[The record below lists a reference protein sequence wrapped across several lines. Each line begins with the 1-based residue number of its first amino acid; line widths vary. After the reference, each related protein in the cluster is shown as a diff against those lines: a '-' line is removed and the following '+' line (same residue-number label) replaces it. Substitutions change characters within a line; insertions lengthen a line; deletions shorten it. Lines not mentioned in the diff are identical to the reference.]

1 MKTFSRQ
8 LILVLLATAFL
19 ASGSVIG
26 QKIPMKFGKIEDPA
40 HLTMIQYDKDTV
52 AEALVLG
59 DYGETNLILD
69 EREGWIV
76 EYSRHF
82 RAKIFKKS
90 AYDWATQS
98 VVLYHTA
105 DASEKLV
112 FLKGMVYNLEDG
124 KITES
129 ELDKSMIHQE
139 NIDNKHTEHKFTLP
153 NVREGSLIEY
163 SYKIR
168 SPYLS
173 VNDWRFQYTIPALWS
188 EYRVSYPE
196 YFDYKKLQKGY
207 LAFDVNEET
216 TKPVRMTIMES
227 ERRDFHVANSTSTYE
242 INYTDKCYRWVKNGA
257 PAFREEPFMNA
268 LVNYISAMEFELAA
282 YKPPQGMVKNFTQSW
297 EKINEELLQDEDFGL
312 QIKRGGFMKEYV
324 AQITSISTDSVEQLK
339 ASYNLISSMMKWD
352 ERTRLYAT
360 QNLRNA
366 WDKKSGSSA
375 DINLMLVAL
384 LREIGIDSDPVI
396 LSTRSNGMVH
406 PAQIMLGQFNY
417 VIASAKIGEKTY
429 LMDATEKACPNNM
442 LPARCINGQGRI
454 ISEARPGWIDLNSTT
469 RYIYTNV
476 VNVKIDEE
484 GTINGTMQRMYGNY
498 AALDKRI
505 EVRNKK
511 DNDEYIRDLE
521 NANRG
526 LSVVNYELINIDSI
540 YKSLTEKL
548 EVEISDFSMK
558 AGNIISFTPL
568 LYDQWTT
575 NPFRLEDRKFPVDYV
590 YPRQYKTIL
599 TLNIPEGYELDERPA
614 DLSMAMPDGKTK
626 FIYKLV
632 ANGREL
638 QISCVVDIGK
648 SLYTGEEYTILKE
661 FYNKLISK
669 HAEKIVLKKQI

>member
-1 MKTFSRQ
+1 
-8 LILVLLATAFL
+8 
-19 ASGSVIG
+19 
-26 QKIPMKFGKIEDPA
+26 
-40 HLTMIQYDKDTV
+40 
-52 AEALVLG
+52 
-59 DYGETNLILD
+59 
-69 EREGWIV
+69 
-76 EYSRHF
+76 
-82 RAKIFKKS
+82 
-90 AYDWATQS
+90 
-98 VVLYHTA
+98 
-105 DASEKLV
+105 
-112 FLKGMVYNLEDG
+112 
-124 KITES
+124 
-129 ELDKSMIHQE
+129 
-139 NIDNKHTEHKFTLP
+139 
-153 NVREGSLIEY
+153 
-163 SYKIR
+163 
-168 SPYLS
+168 
-173 VNDWRFQYTIPALWS
+173 
-188 EYRVSYPE
+188 
-196 YFDYKKLQKGY
+196 
-207 LAFDVNEET
+207 
-216 TKPVRMTIMES
+216 
-227 ERRDFHVANSTSTYE
+227 
-242 INYTDKCYRWVKNGA
+242 
-257 PAFREEPFMNA
+257 
-268 LVNYISAMEFELAA
+268 
-282 YKPPQGMVKNFTQSW
+282 
-297 EKINEELLQDEDFGL
+297 
-312 QIKRGGFMKEYV
+312 
-324 AQITSISTDSVEQLK
+324 
-339 ASYNLISSMMKWD
+339 
-352 ERTRLYAT
+352 
-360 QNLRNA
+360 
-366 WDKKSGSSA
+366 
-375 DINLMLVAL
+375 
-384 LREIGIDSDPVI
+384 
-396 LSTRSNGMVH
+396 MVH

-429 LMDATEKACPNNM
+429 LMDATEKACPYNM

-469 RYIYTNV
+469 RYTYTNV
-476 VNVKIDEE
+476 VNVKIEE
-484 GTINGTMQRMYGNY
+484 DGTLNGTMQRMYGNY
-498 AALDKRI
+498 AALDKRV